1 MSATVMSLLTVLLAH
16 TTPRR
21 GVQKIARPKTAR
33 RKAARRTTIAPSAI
47 GPVIRKLLTSITTTN
62 GSATIQVAVMP
73 TITLTIHGSTAALPA
88 ALAAVMSTIWAAE
101 IASASGSA
109 ASSSMSPRTTTA
121 TLAIG
126 IGTGIPLSFTK
137 IPTTTAGI
145 WPITPGSAHTS
156 TSSISVR
163 DKQTLDDP
171 SLPAASSIQLRASRS
186 TGMDAPKNTGKQAG
200 LAALNLVFVLLILFG
215 AQSLL
220 HGHISNIA
228 GLAIL
233 TLLVFGAYLVGYRF
247 IERRRPPE
255 LASLISLRE
264 FFGGLALGVT
274 LFSAVIAVL
283 WLLRVYH
290 LQAIGT
296 TAGLGAS
303 ALSALLAAT
312 VEETLI
318 RGFLFRIVQML
329 GGTWIAILIS
339 SAFFGAS
346 HAFNPGATIT
356 SSIAIALEAGVL
368 LAAAYVLTGRLWF
381 PMGLHAGWN
390 VSEGSVYGLS
400 VSGFTA
406 KNALTHGILQGPLIL
421 TGGAF
426 GPEASII
433 AVILCLGT
441 AILLLWRAAK
451 IGRIQP
457 PLWSRHNSPVAL
469 SASTATEPSVHPNP

>member
-1 MSATVMSLLTVLLAH
+1 
-16 TTPRR
+16 
-21 GVQKIARPKTAR
+21 
-33 RKAARRTTIAPSAI
+33 
-47 GPVIRKLLTSITTTN
+47 
-62 GSATIQVAVMP
+62 
-73 TITLTIHGSTAALPA
+73 
-88 ALAAVMSTIWAAE
+88 
-101 IASASGSA
+101 
-109 ASSSMSPRTTTA
+109 
-121 TLAIG
+121 
-126 IGTGIPLSFTK
+126 
-137 IPTTTAGI
+137 
-145 WPITPGSAHTS
+145 
-156 TSSISVR
+156 
-163 DKQTLDDP
+163 
-171 SLPAASSIQLRASRS
+171 
-186 TGMDAPKNTGKQAG
+186 MDAPKSTGKQAG

-220 HGHISNIA
+220 RGHISKTA
-228 GLAIL
+228 GLATL
-233 TLLVFGAYLVGYRF
+233 SLLVFGAYLLGYRF

-255 LASLISLRE
+255 LAGLVSLKG
-264 FFGGLALGVT
+264 FFGGLADSFT
-274 LFSAVIAVL
+274 YFSAAIAVL

-312 VEETLI
+312 VEDTLI

-339 SAFFGAS
+339 TAFFGAS
-346 HAFNPGATIT
+346 HAFNPGATVT

-390 VSEGSVYGLS
+390 FSEGSVYGLS

-406 KNALTHGILQGPLIL
+406 KNALTHGILQGPPIL

-426 GPEASII
+426 GPEASLI
-433 AVILCLGT
+433 AVILCLGA

-457 PLWSRHNSPVAL
+457 PLWSRHNSPVTL
-469 SASTATEPSVHPNP
+469 SSSTASESPGRPNS

>member
-1 MSATVMSLLTVLLAH
+1 
-16 TTPRR
+16 
-21 GVQKIARPKTAR
+21 
-33 RKAARRTTIAPSAI
+33 
-47 GPVIRKLLTSITTTN
+47 
-62 GSATIQVAVMP
+62 
-73 TITLTIHGSTAALPA
+73 
-88 ALAAVMSTIWAAE
+88 
-101 IASASGSA
+101 
-109 ASSSMSPRTTTA
+109 
-121 TLAIG
+121 
-126 IGTGIPLSFTK
+126 
-137 IPTTTAGI
+137 
-145 WPITPGSAHTS
+145 
-156 TSSISVR
+156 
-163 DKQTLDDP
+163 
-171 SLPAASSIQLRASRS
+171 
-186 TGMDAPKNTGKQAG
+186 MDAPKNTGKQAG

-220 HGHISNIA
+220 RGHISKTV

-233 TLLVFGAYLVGYRF
+233 SLLVFGAYLLGYRF
-247 IERRRPPE
+247 VERRRPPE
-255 LASLISLRE
+255 LAGLISLKE

-390 VSEGSVYGLS
+390 FSEGSVYGLS

-421 TGGAF
+421 TGGSF

-441 AILLLWRAAK
+441 AVLLLWRAAK

-457 PLWSRHNSPVAL
+457 PLWSRHNPVTL
-469 SASTATEPSVHPNP
+469 SSSTASESPGRPNS